1 METPQRSSIEIDIES
16 VRRTELAAERTWL
29 AWWRTG
35 IATTATAIAIGGV
48 LPRLVESS
56 RGLYVAL
63 GSGYAI
69 MAIALFIA
77 AYNRQKTV
85 MTSIGHERTVVVN
98 PRVVFGF
105 TAGAVALAVAT
116 MVVIIASD

>member
-1 METPQRSSIEIDIES
+1 MINTES

-48 LPRLVESS
+48 LPRLVEGS
-56 RGLYVAL
+56 RELYVAL

-77 AYNRQKTV
+77 AYKRQTTV
-85 MTSIGHERTVVVN
+85 ISSIGHERTVNVN
-98 PRVVFGF
+98 PRVVLGF
-105 TAGAVALAVAT
+105 TVSAVALAIAT
-116 MVVIIASD
+116 IVVTIISA